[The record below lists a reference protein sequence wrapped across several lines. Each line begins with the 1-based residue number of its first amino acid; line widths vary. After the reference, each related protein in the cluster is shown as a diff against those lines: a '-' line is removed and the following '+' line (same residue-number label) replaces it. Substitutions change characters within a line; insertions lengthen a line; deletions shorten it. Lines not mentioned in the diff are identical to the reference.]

1 MPLFIDRAPFHCWID
16 QTRTPPQQHWSVVL
30 PVLVTE
36 EGLPAPPAHASPQ
49 DWVFDTGNRGEAF
62 AWRQHL
68 LDADLDPDV
77 RRDLGVVTVTSAFG
91 SKAQL
96 PIRLVDLWLVSN
108 LPTFQGQ
115 PWRLELDP
123 GLPFRDVATLPDPN
137 FHRPLIG
144 LRALRRAGLLVEV
157 NCRQDTVSVW
167 TPDVTGQGP

>member
-1 MPLFIDRAPFHCWID
+1 MPLFIDRLPFHSWVD
-16 QTRTPPQQHWSVVL
+16 HTRTPPLRHWSVVL

-36 EGLPAPPAHASPQ
+36 INLPAPPANVRPQ
-49 DWVFDTGNRGEAF
+49 DWVVDTGNRGEAF
-62 AWRQHL
+62 AWRKHL
-68 LDADLDPDV
+68 LDSGIDPDV
-77 RRDLGVVTVTSAFG
+77 SHARGSMTVTSVFG
-91 SKAQL
+91 AKERL
-96 PIRLVDLWLVSN
+96 PVRRIHLWLVSN
-108 LPTFQGQ
+108 LPAFHGQ

-157 NCRQDTVSVW
+157 NCRQDTVSIW